1 MKILNLILAPLFILP
16 CFLSFVH
23 GQQEDFFKK
32 YAGPIP
38 GKVHY
43 MSGVN
48 PKEITLRGVDPSK
61 GIIYMALKMER
72 KVSWYGARAK
82 GTR

>member
-1 MKILNLILAPLFILP
+1 MKILNLILAPLFLLS

-48 PKEITLRGVDPSK
+48 PKEITLRGSGSFQGNYLHGPQN
-61 GIIYMALKMER
+61 GR
-72 KVSWYGARAK
+72 KVSWYGARVK